1 MPFTTSMTITFVAK
15 PTPSATAHRSP
26 HPTHPPAPAPA
37 GHEHPVVA
45 VLHFLFATAPGR
57 VLLLAAVIGLL
68 ALFVKPFRRVVGPVW
83 RAATGG
89 LIFETPGPWD
99 STWLYAAP
107 TRPQERPNFR
117 GERYPRTRWGR
128 VPGYQ
133 RMAVRW
139 ATVGYLWALVAHPLV
154 TLWTTGLAV
163 VVLVV
168 HRVVRVV
175 HDWGLHKVA
184 GIFAAGAAPL
194 LGYEGRD
201 PARWIAVPRMRIT
214 MLPVAVAPRLLRAT
228 RRLPRVGDR
237 LEHLLGALAVPVL
250 RVPLDADDA
259 TVRIALDAEITSE
272 AVIQSVENLA
282 VARLPEGPWKPSH
295 KQRDLVIELK
305 HPKRP
310 PAHVR
315 YDAGANQAYPID
327 EVPIGMSATGWE
339 VLPLKAKTPHG
350 VVSASTGWG
359 KTTFANVY
367 VAHTAGNGGFVLL
380 NDPKRIGFLRAFGD
394 LPNVVIRSTLPG
406 WIDNIERFHQEMNR
420 RYTIIEQYPEI
431 EDNPEAYFQPWFLV
445 TDEKGSFTS
454 EIKAWWKDK
463 GEKGLP
469 EPLRLEKI
477 NLWQGRAAAMYLL
490 DLAQQANL
498 DVFLDSDGRD
508 QRMARIAAGPQTRSS
523 WMMLFPGIAK
533 VKTLTKKG
541 RAILGI
547 GPDDVKEV
555 QLAQVSIED
564 ARAFAEA
571 GAAIGE
577 MENIERQKRLSA
589 LMGPSVPSG
598 TSEALS
604 GQTPPT
610 VPGQYRPGHFNE
622 LSWENAAES
631 DFPINIP
638 RPGNGSKDTSDR
650 PVSGVRDDTE
660 NSGHGEAEK
669 VIVGI
674 QAAADLL
681 GMKPA
686 NFEKARQRRPIDGE
700 TRRGTLPAWKALD
713 LQEWR
718 SQAPRA
724 GRPAAAED

>member
-1 MPFTTSMTITFVAK
+1 MPFTASMTMTSFAK
-15 PTPSATAHRSP
+15 PTPSATGHPSP
-26 HPTHPPAPAPA
+26 HPSHTPAPAPA
-37 GHEHPVVA
+37 GHAQHPVVT
-45 VLHFLFATAPGR
+45 VLHFLFATTPGR
-57 VLLLAAVIGLL
+57 VLLLAAVLGLL
-68 ALFVKPFRRVVGPVW
+68 ALFSAPCRRVLGPVW

-107 TRPQERPNFR
+107 ERPEARPNFR

-128 VPGYQ
+128 MPGYQ

-139 ATVGYLWALVAHPLV
+139 AAVGYLWALVAHPLV
-154 TLWTTGLAV
+154 TLWATAV
-163 VVLVV
+163 VVVYVVTVRLVHVV
-168 HRVVRVV
+168 HN
-175 HDWGLHKVA
+175 WGLRKAA
-184 GIFAAGAAPL
+184 GIFAAGAAGL
-194 LGYEGRD
+194 LGYEKRD
-201 PARWIAVPRMRIT
+201 PARWIAVPRLRVT
-214 MLPVAVAPRLLRAT
+214 MLPIAVAPRLLRTA
-228 RRLPRVGDR
+228 RRLPRLGDR

-259 TVRIALDAEITSE
+259 AVRIALDAEITNK
-272 AVIQSVENLA
+272 ALIQEVADLA
-282 VARLPEGPWKPSH
+282 LARLPEGPWQASH
-295 KQRDLVIELK
+295 RHRDLVIELT

-310 PAHVR
+310 PAQVR

-327 EVPIGMSATGWE
+327 EVPIGQSATGWE
-339 VLPLKAKTPHG
+339 TLPLKKKTPHT

-367 VAHTAGNGGFVLL
+367 IAHTAGNGGFVLV
-380 NDPKRIGFLRAFGD
+380 NDPKRIGYLRTFGD
-394 LPNVVIRSTLPG
+394 LPNVVIRSTLDG
-406 WIDNIERFHQEMNR
+406 WIDNIERFHAEMNY

-454 EIKAWWKDK
+454 EIKAWWKEQ

-477 NLWQGRAAAMYLL
+477 NLWQGRAAAMYML

-533 VKTLTKKG
+533 VKALMKKG
-541 RAILGI
+541 RAMLGI

-571 GAAIGE
+571 GAAIAE
-577 MENIERQKRLSA
+577 MENRARRESLSA
-589 LMGPSVPSG
+589 FMGASVRAG
-598 TSEALS
+598 TSEGLA
-604 GQTPPT
+604 GQMPSS
-610 VPGQYRPGHFNE
+610 VPGQSRDGRSGE
-622 LSWENAAES
+622 LSWENATES
-631 DFPINIP
+631 DFPINSGYA
-638 RPGNGSKDTSDR
+638 GNGSTDM
-650 PVSGVRDDTE
+650 SGAASFNTQDPSE
-660 NSGHGEAEK
+660 NGQVNGEEWIIG
-669 VIVGI
+669 V

-681 GMKPA
+681 GISRA
-686 NFEKARQRRPIDGE
+686 NFEKSRQRRAIDGE
-700 TRRGTLPAWKALD
+700 TRRGAQPAWKALD

-724 GRPAAAED
+724 GRSAMTED